1 MGKHKST
8 DYKLSA
14 VEYYL
19 DNEDNSL
26 SNVCKIYNCSKYSLV
41 RWVKRYLEYG
51 TVENK
56 ERKEGAYKVRKKH
69 VKFIIDLIKTKP
81 FITLTD
87 ILGYFHKKFN
97 DITLSKTHLS
107 NIIKYANLTYKKV
120 HFKKKNYF
128 LKSRI

>member
-1 MGKHKST
+1 MGKQKST

-19 DNEDNSL
+19 NNEDNSL

-56 ERKEGAYKVRKKH
+56 ERKEGAYKVRKTE
-69 VKFIIDLIKTKP
+69 I
-81 FITLTD
+81 
-87 ILGYFHKKFN
+87 
-97 DITLSKTHLS
+97 
-107 NIIKYANLTYKKV
+107 
-120 HFKKKNYF
+120 
-128 LKSRI
+128 

>member
-19 DNEDNSL
+19 DNENNSL

-56 ERKEGAYKVRKKH
+56 
-69 VKFIIDLIKTKP
+69 
-81 FITLTD
+81 
-87 ILGYFHKKFN
+87 
-97 DITLSKTHLS
+97 
-107 NIIKYANLTYKKV
+107 
-120 HFKKKNYF
+120 
-128 LKSRI
+128 